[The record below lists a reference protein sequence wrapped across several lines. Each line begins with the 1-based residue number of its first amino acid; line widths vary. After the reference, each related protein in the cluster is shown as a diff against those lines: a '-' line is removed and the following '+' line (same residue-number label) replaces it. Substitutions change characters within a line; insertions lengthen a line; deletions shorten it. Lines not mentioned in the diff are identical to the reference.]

1 MKVNGN
7 NVVKCSIALSYR
19 LSFRS
24 SFITKALYVTE
35 SGAKNALT
43 KKKDAVRVPMAP
55 NIDRQFSRHNIS
67 FFRGALKTSEDD
79 AGSFVSE
86 VAMLS
91 RKDSGINN
99 TNAFSTSFHENK
111 LGLGLSPL
119 PSMDTFRLGRK
130 STMNLESTGSE
141 YNLDEEKAVPAGLID
156 YCVILGKR
164 LVVLPSHC
172 DDASSPMGC
181 GSML

>member
-1 MKVNGN
+1 M
-7 NVVKCSIALSYR
+7 
-19 LSFRS
+19 
-24 SFITKALYVTE
+24 TE
-35 SGAKNALT
+35 SGAKNALA

-79 AGSFVSE
+79 TGSLVSE

-130 STMNLESTGSE
+130 STMNLETVGSE

-156 YCVILGKR
+156 YCVILGKLYAAESLSRRHFFISLSVPVWFDVFRPKESILAGR
-164 LVVLPSHC
+164 LAHV
-172 DDASSPMGC
+172 DW
-181 GSML
+181 